1 MNQIA
6 NRYDVIRLLGEGG
19 MGSVYL
25 AQDRAVDR
33 KVALKVA
40 RDPLSPERFEHL
52 KHEFWLMTRLHH
64 PNLVEAYD
72 YGRLEDGSPYLTM
85 EVVDGQ
91 ALDENLPLTPEQVR
105 DVAIQTARALGYIHA
120 QGFVHCDIKPENI
133 RLTPDGRVKLMDFGL
148 MERTGRIG
156 GPIRGSLAYLAP
168 EVAKGAM
175 VDARSDLYSLGIMLY
190 QLASGTLP
198 FQAETPAEMLRA
210 HLSQPVPPLDATLP
224 EDLRELLP
232 QLLAKDAFS
241 RPNTATELLL
251 ALGEEGTQGP
261 VYLFSPPL
269 VGRAEAVSRFDS
281 GELSNGTWALVSP
294 SGMGKSRL
302 VKEFRFQ
309 AQLGERP
316 FLLAACPPQACAPY
330 APVTDLMRQLLPL
343 AGQHA
348 PEALDAARMSL
359 SRLLPELSRPEDA
372 AFDMEPQQEKSR
384 LHAAIADLV
393 RAVSEAKGLILAIE
407 DIDTLDS
414 SSREVLEQLSR
425 LAADRELTLLTTR
438 TSDGNGLEGEAII
451 WLEPLSAEDVHT
463 LIAAMVGHVPV
474 PESFSAAVFEAAGG
488 NPQSISDLLQHLVDT
503 SVIRSER
510 GRWVLPDE
518 LPEGALPENW
528 HDLLRQNLAA
538 LSPEAHRI
546 AEAIAMVGRPTS
558 LALLERIPGIP
569 HEETLYQAIDEL
581 VQAGMVHGQT
591 DIDFAQRAL
600 GPIVLEGLGSESI
613 RAWHTRLTDAFEAAF
628 ADDPGNLD
636 VLNQLGTH
644 ALRSEMPERAIPYCL
659 DAGLRNYALYANEA
673 ACTFLEG
680 GLALMSPEPSALRF
694 DLLSALGDAKRM
706 LGDSAAAAEAYQE
719 AIAMAETLGKSVEL
733 ANILVSYGKAMQSR
747 GKYEEAQASLSRAME
762 VAEASGNVKAKIR
775 ALMTLG
781 RIFYFTGKAAQ
792 TTPMLEEAAHLSRER
807 GEMLTLSESLAFLGF
822 LFSSSG
828 KGQTEKGLMLLK
840 EALAIKER
848 FNDLLGLN
856 EANMMLGNAYLSLGR
871 YTEAYQAFEETRRI
885 NVLIDQ
891 RDELVFSQLNLAA
904 TALELGE
911 FRDAEAVAK
920 DALTGAREL
929 GSRMAEGM
937 ALAMEGM
944 AAMHLGRLGEALT
957 RVDEGLQVALDT
969 RNRYL
974 EMTLNVYRAE
984 LYMTLGATAE
994 ALDIARTTLKDA
1006 EETGHSDIASS
1017 ARPILA
1023 ALLLR
1028 SDEREEVRSLL
1039 NLALTQ
1045 ANEAEARGLAA
1056 KLLFVQAD
1064 LLAISKDVMAA
1075 QRMAFESLHQ
1085 AEEVG
1090 ARNLI
1095 GRIHLFLGELH
1106 LRNDRRS
1113 LATEHLR
1120 KAIHLA
1126 EEMGQA
1132 DLDGRALRLLAEVDT
1147 LRGDDHRRLSQNI
1160 CDRLTQ
1166 TLPAERQEDFR
1177 AAWHR
1182 DYIPVVA
1189 SAQSSSDSL
1198 EHHLERLQEGLNAV
1212 ARHAQG
1218 QQTQLDDLQHS
1229 NRKLTQL
1236 IDFSLK
1242 VSQIHDVAL
1251 VLEMTMD
1258 LLLDIV
1264 GGKRGF
1270 ILKLEGS
1277 ELLPMQIREFPQSL
1291 PPEDWRVSRAIA
1303 DEVFQTEQPLCL
1315 RDTRHEARFKAKD
1328 PAVAARTVLAAP
1340 LKIRNRMVGALYV
1353 DRSTDEAPFDEKD
1366 LDVVMSLASV
1376 SANAIENASMHSEW
1390 EDKSRKLEML
1400 NGLART
1406 ITTTLVMEEV
1416 LQLVLKSTLDLT
1428 QAERG
1433 YILLWENEQL
1443 VCRSALNHLGAA
1455 LTLEDDPISRS
1466 ICQRVL
1472 DSAEPL
1478 CVDDA
1483 LSDQEF
1489 QMQASVMALN
1499 LRTVMCV
1506 PLLAKQT
1513 VLGVLYVDSQAI
1525 VNHFT
1530 ERDLALLESIAH
1542 HAAIAIENA
1551 HLYTQLTQRAN
1562 ELEHLVEL
1570 YEEANMRASTD
1581 PLTGL
1586 HNRRYFQDQ
1595 LGRDFAQS
1603 RRHHRHLSVILLD
1616 IDHFKSF
1623 NDTFGH
1629 QLGDEVIVAVARVLE
1644 GAVRLSDLA
1653 ARWGG
1658 EEFIVALPDT
1668 DLDGAVTV
1676 AERIRQSVSEI
1687 QLTDPEG
1694 NPLRQITASLGVSSL
1709 RPEDDRIAE
1718 LIERADRALYVAKA
1732 GGRNQVQV
1740 LADER

>member
-1 MNQIA
+1 MNHIA
-6 NRYDVIRLLGEGG
+6 NRYDVISLLGEGG
-19 MGSVYL
+19 MGRVYL
-25 AQDRAVDR
+25 AQDKAVDR
-33 KVALKVA
+33 KVAVKIA

-85 EVVDGQ
+85 EVVEGQ
-91 ALDENLPLTPEQVR
+91 ALDEHLPLSPEKVR

-133 RLTPDGRVKLMDFGL
+133 RLMPDGRVKLMDFGL
-148 MERTGRIG
+148 MERTGRVG
-156 GPIRGSLAYLAP
+156 GPIRGSLSYLAP
-168 EVAKGAM
+168 EVAKGAT

-190 QLASGTLP
+190 QLASGQLP

-210 HLSQPVPPLDATLP
+210 HLSQEAPALDAALP

-232 QLLAKDAFS
+232 QLLAKDPFG
-241 RPNTATELLL
+241 RPGNASEVLL
-251 ALGEEGTQGP
+251 ALGEEGSQGP
-261 VYLFSPPL
+261 AYLFSPPL
-269 VGRAEAVSRFDS
+269 VGRDEALARFDS
-281 GELSNGTWALVSP
+281 GELTSGTWAIAAP
-294 SGMGKSRL
+294 MGMGKSRL
-302 VKEFRFQ
+302 IKEFRFR
-309 AQLGERP
+309 AQLSDRP
-316 FLLAACPPQACAPY
+316 FLLAACPPQAGAPY
-330 APVTDLMRQLLPL
+330 APISDLVRQLLPL
-343 AGQHA
+343 ASQHA
-348 PEALDAARMSL
+348 PETLQGARMSL
-359 SRLLPELSRPEDA
+359 TRLLPELARPEDP

-393 RAVSEAKGLILAIE
+393 RAVADAKGLVLAIE
-407 DIDTLDS
+407 DINTLDS

-425 LAADRELTLLTTR
+425 LTSERELTLLTTR
-438 TSDGNGLEGEAII
+438 TSEGTGLEQEKVL
-451 WLEPLSAEDVHT
+451 WLDPLSLADVHT
-463 LIAAMVGHVPV
+463 LIEGTVGHTQV
-474 PESFSAAVFEAAGG
+474 PETFTAAAFEAAAG
-488 NPQSISDLLQHLVDT
+488 NPQSIANLLQHLVDT
-503 SVIRSER
+503 GVIHAER
-510 GRWVLPDE
+510 GRWVLPAE
-518 LPEGALPENW
+518 LPEGALPRDW

-538 LSPEAHRI
+538 LSPEALRI
-546 AEAIAMVGRPTS
+546 AEAIAMLGGPTS

-569 HEETLYQAIDEL
+569 HEEPLYQAIDEL
-581 VQAGMVHGQT
+581 EQAGILRGQPEL
-591 DIDFAQRAL
+591 DFVQRAL
-600 GPIVLEGLGSESI
+600 TTLVLEDLTPEAL
-613 RAWHTRLTDAFEAAF
+613 RAWHSRLTDALEGAF
-628 ADDPGNLD
+628 AEDSGNLGL
-636 VLNQLGTH
+636 LNQLSTH
-644 ALRSEMPERAIPYCL
+644 ALRSDHPERAIPYCL
-659 DAGLRNYALYANEA
+659 DAGLRNYALHANQT

-680 GLALMSPEPSALRF
+680 ALALVSAEPTATRF
-694 DLLSALGDAKRM
+694 DLLAALGDVKRM
-706 LGDSAAAAEAYQE
+706 LGDSTAASEAYLE
-719 AIAMAETLGKSVEL
+719 AVTLAETLGKPAEL
-733 ANILVSYGKAMQSR
+733 ASILVSLGKSLQSQ
-747 GKYEEAQASLSRAME
+747 GKYEDARASLTRAME

-781 RIFYFTGKAAQ
+781 RIFYFTGNAAK
-792 TTPMLEEAAHLSRER
+792 TAPMLEEAASLSRTH

-828 KGQTEKGLMLLK
+828 KGQTEQGLGLLK
-840 EALAIKER
+840 EALAIKES

-871 YTEAYQAFEETRRI
+871 YTEAYQAFEETRRL
-885 NVLIDQ
+885 NTLIDQ

-920 DALTGAREL
+920 QALAGAQEL

-944 AAMHLGRLGEALT
+944 AAMHLGRLGDALT
-957 RVDEGLQVALDT
+957 QVDAGLQIALDT

-984 LYMTLGATAE
+984 LLMMLGATPE
-994 ALDIARTTLKDA
+994 ALELARSTVKDA
-1006 EETGHSDIASS
+1006 EETGHEDIASS
-1017 ARPILA
+1017 MRPVLA
-1023 ALLLR
+1023 LLLLR
-1028 SDEREEVRSLL
+1028 SGEREEVRSLL
-1039 NLALTQ
+1039 NHAITQ

-1064 LLAISKDVMAA
+1064 LLALAKDAMAA
-1075 QRMAFESLHQ
+1075 QRMAFESLHL

-1132 DLDGRALRLLAEVDT
+1132 DLDGRALSLLADVDT
-1147 LRGDDHRRLSQNI
+1147 LRGDDHRRLAQNI
-1160 CDRLTQ
+1160 CDRLAQ
-1166 TLPAERQEDFR
+1166 TLPAERQDAFR
-1177 AAWHR
+1177 EAWSQT
-1182 DYIPVVA
+1182 YLPKTEA
-1189 SAQSSSDSL
+1189 STQSADSL
-1198 EHHLERLQEGLNAV
+1198 EGHIERIQEDLKAF
-1212 ARHAQG
+1212 ARHARG
-1218 QQTQLDDLQHS
+1218 QQEQIDDLQHA
-1229 NRKLTQL
+1229 NHKLTQL

-1242 VSQIHDVAL
+1242 VSQIQDVAL
-1251 VLEMTMD
+1251 VLEMAMD
-1258 LLLDIV
+1258 LILEIT

-1270 ILKLEGS
+1270 ILKLQGS
-1277 ELLPMQIREFPQSL
+1277 EVLPVQIREFPKSV
-1291 PPEDWRVSRAIA
+1291 PAEDWRISRSIA
-1303 DEVFQTEQPLCL
+1303 DEVFRTEQPLCL
-1315 RDTRHEARFKAKD
+1315 RDTRSEARFTPKD
-1328 PAVAARTVLAAP
+1328 AAIASRTVLSAP
-1340 LKIRNRMVGALYV
+1340 VKIRNRMVGAIYV
-1353 DRSTDEAPFDEKD
+1353 DRLTEEAPFDEQA
-1366 LDVVMSLASV
+1366 LDVVMSLAAV
-1376 SANAIENASMHSEW
+1376 LANALENASMHAEW

-1416 LQLVLKSTLDLT
+1416 LQLVLQSTLDLT

-1530 ERDLALLESIAH
+1530 ERELALLESIAH

-1570 YEEANMRASTD
+1570 YEEANMRASID

-1586 HNRRYFQDQ
+1586 HNRRFFQDQ
-1595 LGRDFAQS
+1595 LSRDFAQS
-1603 RRHHRHLSVILLD
+1603 RRHHRHLSVIMLD

-1629 QLGDEVIVAVARVLE
+1629 MLGDEVIVSVARVLE
-1644 GAVRLSDLA
+1644 QAVRLSDLT

-1668 DLDGAVTV
+1668 DLEGAVTV
-1676 AERIRQSVSEI
+1676 AERIRENVSEI

-1694 NPLRQITASLGVSSL
+1694 NPLRQITVSLGVSSL

-1718 LIERADRALYVAKA
+1718 LIERADRALYVSKA
-1732 GGRNQVQV
+1732 NGRNQVQV